1 MALALHTAL
10 ALPLPCP
17 ALPCSALPCPVSGH
31 LHDLRMH
38 FTPVHSLPM
47 AVCEGL
53 DLAILEQYDAF
64 SPNLSE
70 QPFRNF

>member
-1 MALALHTAL
+1 
-10 ALPLPCP
+10 
-17 ALPCSALPCPVSGH
+17 
-31 LHDLRMH
+31 
-38 FTPVHSLPM
+38 M